1 MKKSTLLLASM
12 VAGTLA
18 FGQAQRLVLVEAFSQ
33 ASCAPCAAQNPALN
47 AALAAAGTDTV
58 VSVKYQTSWPGVD
71 PMNAQ
76 NPTEVANRVTY
87 YNVTGVPS
95 RRLDGNQGTNITS
108 SAITTRYGVAS
119 PFTVSTSHTVSANY
133 DSIFV
138 NVTVT
143 AAQNFNTTNT
153 LKLHTVLVE
162 KHIAF
167 ATAPGSNGEKDFY
180 SVMRK
185 MLPDANGTNLN
196 QNWTTGQSQTFNFA
210 IKTPWYIY
218 NLNEMAIVAF
228 VQDNSTKEVHQAGY
242 SAPLAP
248 IPTNLDAAVTAI
260 SNVQFS
266 SCATSINP
274 SVTIRNNGSTTLTSL
289 NIKYRLNN
297 GNVTTMPWTGSLAA
311 GQTQTVSLGTISVTP
326 GAHTL
331 HVESSDPN
339 AGIDY
344 SPNNNFRS
352 YRFLIIGSPVL
363 TPIIEGFE
371 STSSSNFPPANWAV
385 NNPNEDDTW
394 ISATNQAGN
403 LGGFG
408 ASARSTALLFYN
420 ITSGKVDELYLPAFD
435 FANAQTAARLKFDVA
450 YAQYTNENDRLEVQ
464 VSTNCGSTWTTLYN
478 KAGATLSTAAAT
490 TSSFVPT
497 ATQWRAE
504 TVNLDAYIGNANV
517 LVRFKGT
524 SAYGNNLFVDNINIQ
539 HSLSTVGMTE
549 NVLNN
554 TLNVY
559 PNPFSNIATI
569 SFTNAENQNVTITV
583 FDSYGKQITQIN
595 KGELAMGEYT
605 EQFDGSNLPAGIYF
619 VNITAGNS
627 SVTKK
632 VSIAK

>member
-1 MKKSTLLLASM
+1 MKKSTLLFASII
-12 VAGTLA
+12 AGSMA

-33 ASCAPCAAQNPALN
+33 ASCGPCASQNPALN
-47 AALAAAGTDTV
+47 TALANAGTDTV

-108 SAITTRYGVAS
+108 SAIRTRYFVPS
-119 PFTVSTSHTVSANY
+119 PFTINVSHSASSNY
-133 DSIFV
+133 DSLFV

-185 MLPDANGTNLN
+185 MIPDANGTNLN
-196 QNWTTGQSQTFNFA
+196 QNWTSGQSQSFSFA
-210 IKTPWYIY
+210 IKVPWYIY

-228 VQDNSTKEVHQAGY
+228 VQENGTKEVHQAGY
-242 SAPLAP
+242 SAPLP
-248 IPTNLDAAVTAI
+248 PLPDSLDAAVTAI
-260 SNVQFS
+260 GNLQFS

-274 SVTIRNNGSTTLTSL
+274 SVTIKNNSPTPLTSL
-289 NIKYRLNN
+289 NIKYRLDN
-297 GNVTTMPWTGSLAA
+297 GVVTTLPWSGTLAP
-311 GQTQTVSLGTISVTP
+311 GQTTTVNLGAISVTP
-326 GAHTL
+326 GSHTL
-331 HVESSDPN
+331 FVESSDPN

-344 SPNNNFRS
+344 SPNNN
-352 YRFLIIGSPVL
+352 YRNYSFLIIGTPVL

-371 STSSSNFPPANWAV
+371 STNSNNFPPANWAI
-385 NNPNEDDTW
+385 NNPNDDDTW
-394 ISATNQAGN
+394 ESASA
-403 LGGFG
+403 GGFG
-408 ASARSTALLFYN
+408 NSSRSARLPFYD
-420 ITSGKVDELYLPAFD
+420 ITSGKIDELYLPAFD
-435 FANAQTAARLKFDVA
+435 FSNAQTAARLKFDVA
-450 YAQYTNENDRLEVQ
+450 YAQYQTENDRLEVQ
-464 VSTNCGSTWTTLYN
+464 VSTNCGATWTTLYN
-478 KAGATLSTAAAT
+478 KAGTALSTAPAT
-490 TSSFVPT
+490 TNFFVPT
-497 ATQWRAE
+497 SSQWRAE
-504 TVNLDAYIGNANV
+504 SVNLDAYVGQANV
-517 LVRFKGT
+517 LVKFKAT
-524 SAYGNNLFVDNINIQ
+524 SAYGNNLYLDNINLQ
-539 HSLSTVGMTE
+539 HSLSTVGITE
-549 NVLNN
+549 NILNN
-554 TLNVY
+554 TLNIY
-559 PNPFSNIATI
+559 PNPFSNIANI

-583 FDSYGKQITQIN
+583 FDSFGKQITQIN
-595 KGELAMGEYT
+595 KGELAAGEYT
-605 EQFDGSNLPAGIYF
+605 EQFDGSKLPAGIYF